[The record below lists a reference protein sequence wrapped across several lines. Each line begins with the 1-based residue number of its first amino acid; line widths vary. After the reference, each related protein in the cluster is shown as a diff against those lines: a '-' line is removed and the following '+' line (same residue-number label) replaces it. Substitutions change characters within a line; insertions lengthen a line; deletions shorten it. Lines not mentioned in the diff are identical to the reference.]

1 MGDNYWPLST
11 LFRSQV
17 GNVRLDSLG
26 TYEIIYSVTD
36 GSGNVATAARTV
48 IVRDTKAP
56 EIKLIGGNTINLP
69 RFSLYQDAGVVILD
83 NYNSDAEIRKNL
95 TITSNLPV
103 NSDGNYF
110 GNIEGLYIV
119 EYKVRDLSNNISK
132 PITRTVN
139 VVASTSSV
147 EDAINANNI
156 LAIYPNPSN
165 GIIKVKLF
173 EATNADVNVKV
184 YNSVGALAK
193 TITLTNKDLTEK
205 QLDLTNFA
213 NGVYLVQVETEGKV
227 YTHKISVVK

>member
-1 MGDNYWPLST
+1 
-11 LFRSQV
+11 
-17 GNVRLDSLG
+17 
-26 TYEIIYSVTD
+26 
-36 GSGNVATAARTV
+36 
-48 IVRDTKAP
+48 
-56 EIKLIGGNTINLP
+56 
-69 RFSLYQDAGVVILD
+69 ILD

-95 TITSNLPV
+95 TITSDLPV

-110 GNIEGLYIV
+110 GNIEGLYTV
-119 EYKVRDLSNNISK
+119 EYKIRDLSNNISK

-165 GIIKVKLF
+165 GILKVKLF
-173 EATNADVNVKV
+173 EATNADVTVKV

-193 TITLTNKDLTEK
+193 TITLNNKDLTEK
-205 QLDLTNFA
+205 QLDLTGFA